1 MNSMNIMQSMNNIGH
16 LGNGIV
22 NSFMHN
28 FHLSFNQQLYNQL
41 SVIVGGIMLACY
53 LAGLLAIIVTI
64 LGWAT
69 YHFKLKEN
77 DSNEEWKRKRNYYVK
92 SGIISSVMLILLP
105 TLILI
110 GCGAVASFSYNPIF
124 TTN

>member
-16 LGNGIV
+16 LGNGVV
-22 NSFMHN
+22 NSFMQN

-53 LAGLLAIIVTI
+53 LGGLLAIIVTAW
-64 LGWAT
+64 GYAT

-77 DSNEEWKRKRNYYVK
+77 DSNAEWKKKRNDYMK
-92 SGIISSVMLILLP
+92 SGIISSIMLIVLP

>member
-1 MNSMNIMQSMNNIGH
+1 MNNMDIMQNMNNIGH
-16 LGNGIV
+16 LGNGVV
-22 NSFMHN
+22 NSFMQN

-41 SVIVGGIMLACY
+41 SVVVGAIMLACY
-53 LAGLLAIIVTI
+53 LAGLIIVFI
-64 LGWAT
+64 SIYGYAT

-77 DSNEEWKRKRNYYVK
+77 DSNSEWKKKRNDFIK
-92 SGIISSVMLILLP
+92 SGIISSVILILLP
-105 TLILI
+105 SLVLI